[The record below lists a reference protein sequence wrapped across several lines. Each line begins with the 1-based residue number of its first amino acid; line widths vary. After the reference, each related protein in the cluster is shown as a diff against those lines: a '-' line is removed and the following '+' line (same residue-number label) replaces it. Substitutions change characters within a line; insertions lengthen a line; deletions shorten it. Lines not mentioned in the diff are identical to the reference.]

1 MDAGRWR
8 RGSGDGTLL
17 ARPTSFGH
25 LRSGDHPMSSTPAL
39 VLVGLVLV
47 LLSIPLAFSLG
58 PIVLGGFLLV
68 LGYRRATAALEA
80 PAAATPA

>member
-1 MDAGRWR
+1 
-8 RGSGDGTLL
+8 
-17 ARPTSFGH
+17 
-25 LRSGDHPMSSTPAL
+25 MSSTPAL

-58 PIVLGGFLLV
+58 PIVLGGFLLW

-80 PAAATPA
+80 PTATPA

>member
-1 MDAGRWR
+1 
-8 RGSGDGTLL
+8 
-17 ARPTSFGH
+17 
-25 LRSGDHPMSSTPAL
+25 MSSTPAL

-80 PAAATPA
+80 PTVGASPA

>member
-1 MDAGRWR
+1 VVAGIRRRHAHCTADAF
-8 RGSGDGTLL
+8 SATC
-17 ARPTSFGH
+17 AQETT
-25 LRSGDHPMSSTPAL
+25 PMSSTPAL

>member
-1 MDAGRWR
+1 MDAGRWS
-8 RGSGDGTLL
+8 RGSGRRTLRS
-17 ARPTSFGH
+17 RPTHSATCAQETT
-25 LRSGDHPMSSTPAL
+25 PMSSTPAL

-68 LGYRRATAALEA
+68 LGYRRATASLEA
-80 PAAATPA
+80 PAATPA

>member
-1 MDAGRWR
+1 
-8 RGSGDGTLL
+8 
-17 ARPTSFGH
+17 
-25 LRSGDHPMSSTPAL
+25 MSSTPAF

-80 PAAATPA
+80 PAATPA